1 MNIYGYTFSVECPN
15 DDAAIEYTLLIQHD
29 EMILVEDII
38 KACKFPALYQ
48 EEIADKLSQLL
59 PGKISLSAEH
69 QGVEV
74 LTMRQGVEV
83 LTTRYALFENLFC

>member
-1 MNIYGYTFSVECPN
+1 MNIYGYTFTCKCPN
-15 DDAAIEYTLLIQHD
+15 DDAEIEYTLIIQHN

-38 KACKFPALYQ
+38 KACKFPAAYQ
-48 EEIADKLSQLL
+48 EDIADKLREVL

-74 LTMRQGVEV
+74 T
-83 LTTRYALFENLFC
+83 TTR